1 MNTNVINLDEPQ
13 VLRAGVNERNLFKTM
28 KHIFSTSTTVLA
40 EMMQNSRRA
49 GATKVEFTIDA
60 EARRITVTDD
70 GCGLGDFNNLL
81 QLCESGWNESVM
93 LTDSPF
99 GMGFFSVFFACD
111 QVVVRSRGKRMA
123 ANLDD
128 IQSKRALLVIDDEQP
143 VQAGTVIEMHGV
155 AQKLFEPR
163 VDWMAN
169 YSKFKH
175 PTLNVEAAHALVRQA
190 SGFPIPVFVN
200 GAELKRPFAL
210 ANLKTTVTAVG
221 HIHVPGIHD
230 GASLA
235 LPKYGSTNPSLFL
248 QGLPIARLHDNADA
262 PCVHLDP
269 TVFAARVPDR
279 TSLFDH
285 QAQETKINQA
295 VMNLVRQHLV
305 QMKASL
311 DAEEFVRRYF
321 RSCISF
327 GIPELL
333 NDVPF
338 LPLSSFQRVVQ
349 VRQGSEEVWTGAARE
364 SESERGQLVTR
375 QQFVTG
381 ELVAWS
387 NAPVNSE
394 DGTHAPGLLKVM
406 QIAEILSLSDA
417 LDPGHW
423 LYELA
428 PSCHDLEVR
437 VAPVNPGARGN
448 YNWNADCEVVVVER
462 VDVEVTSHVDPDY
475 RFWRSIEDGWILV
488 NKDGREAE
496 TFICDRPMVC
506 YLTASGN
513 GDDHGHPVFVFSDYC
528 DEGEVYREEWQSSA
542 QAAWD
547 SLVSGLLGHKLAE
560 VLKWASGDL
569 TAVFSSQHQ
578 QQLALVSV
586 HGGYAANL
594 HFHDMG
600 DMAMWERVASGLQ
613 GKELSAQA
621 LQEAFFEA
629 QKVKKD

>member
-13 VLRAGVNERNLFKTM
+13 VLRAGVNEKNLFRTM

-128 IQSKRALLVIDDEQP
+128 IQSKRELVVINDQQP

-155 AQKLFEPR
+155 AQKLLEPGIA
-163 VDWMAN
+163 WMAN
-169 YSKFKH
+169 YSKFMH

-190 SGFPIPVFVN
+190 TGFPIPVFVN
-200 GAELKRPFAL
+200 GVELKRPHAL
-210 ANLKTTVTAVG
+210 ENLRTTVTAVG
-221 HIHVPGIHD
+221 HIYVPGIHD
-230 GASLA
+230 GAPLA
-235 LPKYGSTNPSLFL
+235 LPKYGCVRPSLFL
-248 QGLPIARLHDNADA
+248 QGLPIARLHDDVDA

-279 TSLFDH
+279 TALFDH

-311 DAEEFVRRYF
+311 DAEQFVRRHF

-349 VRQGSEEVWTGAARE
+349 VRQGADEVWTGAARE
-364 SESERGQLVTR
+364 SESGRGQLVTR

-394 DGTHAPGLLKVM
+394 EGTHAPGLLKVM
-406 QIAEILSLSDA
+406 QIAEILSLRDA
-417 LDPGHW
+417 LDAGHW

-462 VDVEVTSHVDPDY
+462 VDVEVTSRVDPDY
-475 RFWRSIEDGWILV
+475 RLWRSIEDGWILV
-488 NKDGREAE
+488 NKDEGEAE
-496 TFICDRPMVC
+496 TFICRRPTVC
-506 YLTASGN
+506 YLTASGS
-513 GDDHGHPVFVFSDYC
+513 GDDHGHPIFVFSDYC
-528 DEGEVYREEWQSSA
+528 DDSEVYRDEWQSSA

-547 SLVSGLLGHKLAE
+547 SLVSGLLGCNLAD
-560 VLKWASGDL
+560 VLQRANVEIA
-569 TAVFSSQHQ
+569 AVFSREHQ
-578 QQLALVSV
+578 QQLALASV
-586 HGGYAANL
+586 HGGYAHCL
-594 HFHDMG
+594 RFRDMG

-621 LQEAFFEA
+621 LREAFFEA
-629 QKVKKD
+629 QKVKED